1 MGIALDPNFATNGWV
16 YVYYAPDSANNS
28 DPANFF
34 SRVSRFTV
42 DANNDIDP
50 ASEKVIIT
58 VPASREPDEPGHTG
72 GNLDFDLQGNLLL
85 GVGDDVNPHS
95 EPSGGYAPL
104 NERADRMWDARQ
116 TSANTNDLRG
126 KLLRV
131 KPKADGG
138 YDIPAGNL
146 FDEAQDAENKTRP
159 EIYAMGF
166 RNPWKFS
173 VDPNTGWIG
182 LADYAPDNSTNA
194 PNTRGPAGIVEYNV
208 IKEPGNYGW
217 PLCMGNNEPFRDVDY
232 MTTPV
237 TVGPFFDCAN
247 PVNDSIKN
255 TGLRN
260 LPPVKA
266 PDMWYGYTQSS
277 VPGAIPA
284 GGGLAPMGGPFYK
297 YDAALDVGHEVPAVL
312 RRQGLLLRLGQEQR
326 LDRPARRE
334 RARSR
339 RSTPSCRTRR
349 SWRRSR
355 WRSGPTARSTRW
367 SGAAAT
373 AVTTRTRA
381 STGSTTSTARARRWP
396 SARRRP
402 TTARSR

>member
-1 MGIALDPNFATNGWV
+1 MGRP
-16 YVYYAPDSANNS
+16 PD
-28 DPANFF
+28 
-34 SRVSRFTV
+34 
-42 DANNDIDP
+42 
-50 ASEKVIIT
+50 
-58 VPASREPDEPGHTG
+58 
-72 GNLDFDLQGNLLL
+72 
-85 GVGDDVNPHS
+85 VGQHQRP
-95 EPSGGYAPL
+95 
-104 NERADRMWDARQ
+104 ARQ
-116 TSANTNDLRG
+116 AAAHQAEGRRRLRHPG
-126 KLLRV
+126 RQPV
-131 KPKADGG
+131 R
-138 YDIPAGNL
+138 
-146 FDEAQDAENKTRP
+146 EAQDAEQQTRP

-173 VDPNTGWIG
+173 VDPTTGWIG

-208 IKEPGNYGW
+208 IKAPGNYGW

-260 LPPVKA
+260 LPPADGAGHVVRLHA
-266 PDMWYGYTQSS
+266 VLG
-277 VPGAIPA
+277 PGRDRSPA
-284 GGGLAPMGGPFYK
+284 
-297 YDAALDVGHEVPAVL
+297 AAWPRWAARSTSTTPNLDVRHEVPAVL
-312 RRQGLLLRLGQEQR
+312 RRQGLLLRLGQEPR

-334 RARSR
+334 RPRSR
-339 RSTPSCRTRR
+339 RSTASCRTRR

-355 WRSGPTARSTRW
+355 WRSGPTARCTRS
-367 SGAAAT
+367 SGAAAS

-381 STGSTTSTARARRWP
+381 STGSTTSTARARPWP